1 MNNLFKINGNP
12 EQYEDLDVFH
22 KLAQQ
27 FLPYAQQS
35 LGFDKPVGVNLLSD
49 PENVKDPLGKTAYY
63 DPNKMEITLFVDK
76 RHVKDV
82 LRSMAHE
89 LVHHTQ
95 NCRGEFD
102 GGVHTGPGYAQDDEH
117 MRKMEAEAY
126 LKGSGFLLRDWE
138 DSLKENKTMSK
149 KRLKEVVNV
158 LDRNDPG
165 YEGPPS
171 PQEIPKVDF
180 SIPKRGAE
188 EFRVAMKQAGLSDQ
202 EIANVFGN
210 LSEPP
215 VTSGV
220 EDLDVA
226 GLTDRLSG
234 VVARSQ
240 GRKAAKAMVPKDALA
255 KALGDDDGS
264 QTAMKMPSAYPPET
278 PLFGDDPE
286 DRAMATGGKPGATLE
301 ESDGDKTSDSL
312 KKAQEKARG
321 KEDPKKEFDK
331 IYDKKGDKTSDS
343 WKKAQEKARGKEL
356 SSLEEGE
363 GDKTSDSWEQAKKAA
378 KKRADAWLKKR
389 GAKVTW
395 TAAEKKE
402 WEELQKKVEVGLDEG
417 ADKLC
422 EDCGKMH
429 EGGCMEETKNENWF
443 KGNKDQLL
451 FERLVSKWAK

>member
-102 GGVHTGPGYAQDDEH
+102 GKVETGPGYAQDDEH

-149 KRLKEVVNV
+149 RRLKEVVNT
-158 LDRNDPG
+158 LDPDYKGPDFDFDAAVQAAKDEFNSKLRKVMEKEGFSEDEIASITGQMASPG
-165 YEGPPS
+165 LGTTTDPPS
-171 PQEIPKVDF
+171 PAQQAVADMF
-180 SIPKRGAE
+180 SGSE
-188 EFRVAMKQAGLSDQ
+188 EQL
-202 EIANVFGN
+202 
-210 LSEPP
+210 
-215 VTSGV
+215 
-220 EDLDVA
+220 
-226 GLTDRLSG
+226 
-234 VVARSQ
+234 
-240 GRKAAKAMVPKDALA
+240 AAVLA
-255 KALGDDDGS
+255 
-264 QTAMKMPSAYPPET
+264 
-278 PLFGDDPE
+278 DDPE
-286 DRAMATGGKPGATLE
+286 EKAVMATGRPPG
-301 ESDGDKTSDSL
+301 
-312 KKAQEKARG
+312 
-321 KEDPKKEFDK
+321 PP
-331 IYDKKGDKTSDS
+331 
-343 WKKAQEKARGKEL
+343 
-356 SSLEEGE
+356 LEEGE
-363 GDKTSDSWEQAKKAA
+363 GALCEMCGGSGVHESHCPGKRDAMEEGEIPAGLKAYQDDKKGEEESPHAGKTGEQAHPGKTCDEAHGEEKSDSKKPDEDGDGVPDW
-378 KKRADAWLKKR
+378 AD
-389 GAKVTW
+389 
-395 TAAEKKE
+395 
-402 WEELQKKVEVGLDEG
+402 
-417 ADKLC
+417 
-422 EDCGKMH
+422 
-429 EGGCMEETKNENWF
+429 KNENWM

>member
-102 GGVHTGPGYAQDDEH
+102 GGVETGPGYAQDDEH

-149 KRLKEVVNV
+149 LNEK
-158 LDRNDPG
+158 
-165 YEGPPS
+165 
-171 PQEIPKVDF
+171 
-180 SIPKRGAE
+180 KRGDENWGPATLSQVL
-188 EFRVAMKQAGLSDQ
+188 EFYNKTASSDESFRQ
-202 EIANVFGN
+202 LVMNYLETAADNRGTTTDP
-210 LSEPP
+210 LSEPQQAAADLF
-215 VTSGV
+215 SGS
-220 EDLDVA
+220 EEQL
-226 GLTDRLSG
+226 
-234 VVARSQ
+234 
-240 GRKAAKAMVPKDALA
+240 AAVLADDPEEKALA
-255 KALGDDDGS
+255 
-264 QTAMKMPSAYPPET
+264 SAPPET

-286 DRAMATGGKPGATLE
+286 DRAMATGRPPG
-301 ESDGDKTSDSL
+301 
-312 KKAQEKARG
+312 
-321 KEDPKKEFDK
+321 PP
-331 IYDKKGDKTSDS
+331 
-343 WKKAQEKARGKEL
+343 
-356 SSLEEGE
+356 LEEGE
-363 GDKTSDSWEQAKKAA
+363 GALCEMCGGSGVHESHCPGKRDAMEEGEIPAGLKAYQDDKKGEKESPHAGKTGEEAHPGETCDEAHGEEKSDSKKPDEDGDGVPDW
-378 KKRADAWLKKR
+378 AD
-389 GAKVTW
+389 
-395 TAAEKKE
+395 
-402 WEELQKKVEVGLDEG
+402 
-417 ADKLC
+417 
-422 EDCGKMH
+422 
-429 EGGCMEETKNENWF
+429 KNENWM